1 MDDFT
6 DGIKEVVEGIGTVSE
21 KLAEAIKELGKMPSI
36 NSAGDVKYYH
46 ATGYEHYASGGV
58 NTTTGL
64 AWLDGTKSRPEIILN
79 NADAT
84 KLYNMLHSMP
94 MSAVQM
100 HTTPFVNTKSGGV
113 NQSSTI
119 QISGNTINL
128 PNVQNPQQFA
138 REMERYLQNTLTE
151 SQIIPPRK

>member
-1 MDDFT
+1 
-6 DGIKEVVEGIGTVSE
+6 
-21 KLAEAIKELGKMPSI
+21 
-36 NSAGDVKYYH
+36 
-46 ATGYEHYASGGV
+46 
-58 NTTTGL
+58 
-64 AWLDGTKSRPEIILN
+64 
-79 NADAT
+79 
-84 KLYNMLHSMP
+84 MLHSMP

-100 HTTPFVNTKSGGV
+100 YTSPFVNTKSGGA
-113 NQSSTI
+113 NQPSTI